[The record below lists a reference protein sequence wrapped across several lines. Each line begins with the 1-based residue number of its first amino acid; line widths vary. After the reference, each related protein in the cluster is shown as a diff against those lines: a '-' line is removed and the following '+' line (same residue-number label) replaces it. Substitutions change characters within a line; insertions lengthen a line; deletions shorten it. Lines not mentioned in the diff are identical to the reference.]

1 MLSVSTSPLTN
12 IMSIPE
18 TTSTH
23 IDFNDWLNQCP
34 LIWFRDE
41 LTEEQ
46 VTYSFVLPDED
57 DSDEPDESTG
67 WN

>member
-1 MLSVSTSPLTN
+1 
-12 IMSIPE
+12 MSIPE

-34 LIWFRDE
+34 LIWFREE

-57 DSDEPDESTG
+57 DFDEPDESTG

>member
-1 MLSVSTSPLTN
+1 
-12 IMSIPE
+12 MSIPN
-18 TTSTH
+18 TTSPTMDRFH
-23 IDFNDWLNQCP
+23 EWLNQCP
-34 LIWFRDE
+34 LTWFRDE

-57 DSDEPDESTG
+57 DFDEPDESTG

>member
-1 MLSVSTSPLTN
+1 MC
-12 IMSIPE
+12 IPE
-18 TTSTH
+18 TTSSH

-34 LIWFRDE
+34 LQWFRDE

-57 DSDEPDESTG
+57 DFDEPDESTG

>member
-1 MLSVSTSPLTN
+1 
-12 IMSIPE
+12 MSIPE

-57 DSDEPDESTG
+57 DFDEPDESTG